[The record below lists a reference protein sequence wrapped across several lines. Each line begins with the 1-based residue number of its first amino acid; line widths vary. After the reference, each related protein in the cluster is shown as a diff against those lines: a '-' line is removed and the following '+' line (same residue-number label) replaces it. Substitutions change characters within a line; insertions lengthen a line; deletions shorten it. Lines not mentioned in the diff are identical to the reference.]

1 MSMFEHPTHLILLI
15 HVDIEWPPIEIRS
28 AQDLSDDMKGL
39 IIPGGESTVMGHLL
53 KKNAFLQKI
62 KNWLHN
68 GEDQKFV
75 WGTCAGLILLANQ
88 LENAKEGGQCL
99 LGKKVFNRQYFFLR

>member
-1 MSMFEHPTHLILLI
+1 MTPT
-15 HVDIEWPPIEIRS
+15 EIRS

-62 KNWLHN
+62 KNWLDN

-99 LGKKVFNRQYFFLR
+99 LGVLSIYYVSIILESFLPIHPL

>member
-1 MSMFEHPTHLILLI
+1 
-15 HVDIEWPPIEIRS
+15 
-28 AQDLSDDMKGL
+28 MKGL

-62 KNWLHN
+62 KNWLDD

-99 LGKKVFNRQYFFLR
+99 LGELTIYYVSIILDFFAHPPKEVEIIHKLFLVIAYVLSSQFKLIQ

>member
-1 MSMFEHPTHLILLI
+1 MKDPPT
-15 HVDIEWPPIEIRS
+15 EIRS

-53 KKNAFLQKI
+53 KKNAFLHKI
-62 KNWLHN
+62 NNWLQN

-99 LGKKVFNRQYFFLR
+99 LGGLTIYYVSIILYLFDPSTHFISIL

>member
-1 MSMFEHPTHLILLI
+1 
-15 HVDIEWPPIEIRS
+15 
-28 AQDLSDDMKGL
+28 MKGL

-62 KNWLHN
+62 KNWLNN
-68 GEDQKFV
+68 GGNQKFV

-99 LGKKVFNRQYFFLR
+99 LGGLTIYYVIIILDFFDPSTHFISIN

>member
-1 MSMFEHPTHLILLI
+1 
-15 HVDIEWPPIEIRS
+15 
-28 AQDLSDDMKGL
+28 MKGL

-62 KNWLHN
+62 KNWLNN

-99 LGKKVFNRQYFFLR
+99 LGGLTMYYVSISLDIYDPSTHFISTHK

>member
-1 MSMFEHPTHLILLI
+1 MYLFLFTYLLNDPPT
-15 HVDIEWPPIEIRS
+15 EIRS

-53 KKNAFLQKI
+53 KKNAFLQKL

-68 GEDQKFV
+68 GENQKFV